1 MKNYKV
7 NNLRTHLGGVLGKTS
22 YDAQRDECDMEVWP
36 VGVLIKTHKG
46 KEVNLLVP
54 YPNVVEAQVI
64 VTSEA
69 PAELEQIRRRPGR
82 PPKDIVA

>member
-22 YDAQRDECDMEVWP
+22 YDAQKDDCDMEVWP

-46 KEVNLLVP
+46 REVNLLVP

-64 VTSEA
+64 VEVEA
-69 PAELEQIRRRPGR
+69 PAELDQVRRRGR
-82 PPKDIVA
+82 PPKDSVA